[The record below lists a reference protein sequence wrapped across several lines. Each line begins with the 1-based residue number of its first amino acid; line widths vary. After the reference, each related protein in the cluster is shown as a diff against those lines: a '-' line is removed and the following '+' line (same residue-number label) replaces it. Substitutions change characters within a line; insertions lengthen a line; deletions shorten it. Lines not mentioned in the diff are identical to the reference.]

1 MDLNQKAIIWLYH
14 GYVLCWSRFIENS
27 NHSHHAIQIV
37 IGLKNEFEVFS
48 DGFGNSFESVII
60 APNVSH
66 RLVSSDSNVLL
77 LLIDN
82 EMEIAKRMSS
92 KYFKNRYV
100 NSIDFPATR
109 KEKDKII
116 SQLEVASCQAGQFI
130 WTKII
135 RMLLGPDTNPS
146 HQIDPRIKKALGII
160 AKLPLKK
167 ISTSD
172 LASQVFISE
181 SRFLHL
187 FKDNVGIP
195 VRRYL
200 LWMRLNEAV
209 KKILHNVSL
218 TDAAHEAGFSD
229 SAHLSRTFR
238 SMFGLTL
245 SEILKNNR
253 HVQIISCMD

>member
-1 MDLNQKAIIWLYH
+1 MDLNQKAIIWLYQ

-37 IGLKNEFEVFS
+37 IGLNNEFKVFNE
-48 DGFGNSFESVII
+48 GIGNSFESVII

-82 EMEIAKRMSS
+82 EMEIAKRLSA
-92 KYFKNRYV
+92 KYFKNKDI
-100 NSIDFPATR
+100 NSIDLFAEQ
-109 KEKDKII
+109 KEIERI
-116 SQLEVASCQAGQFI
+116 VLQLETASCQGGQII
-130 WTKII
+130 WTKIMD
-135 RMLLGPDTNPS
+135 MLLGPETNPPS
-146 HQIDPRIKKALGII
+146 LIDPRIEKALGII
-160 AKLPLKK
+160 AKLPIKK

-172 LASQVFISE
+172 LARQVFISE

-187 FKDNVGIP
+187 FKDNVGTP

-209 KKILHNVSL
+209 KKILHNPSL

-253 HVQIISCMD
+253 HVQITPCMD